1 MTLSGSN
8 CALCR
13 DAAPAGACT
22 HDASLY
28 SAVVDDALKP
38 APVIRPLDLDTRVKV
53 VGLAKAAQYNGQ
65 SGVIKGFDREVCRY
79 MVQLK
84 NGKELK
90 VKRDNI
96 ERVDGAVKG
105 GFFSQVRASTQK
117 R

>member
-1 MTLSGSN
+1 V
-8 CALCR
+8 CR

-28 SAVVDDALKP
+28 SAVVDDALKHE
-38 APVIRPLDLDTRVKV
+38 PVIRPLDLDTRVKV